1 MWNIPS
7 NSNPHIRDNILDM
20 LNTLGK
26 WLQKGSTLSVSLLRQ
41 LQAWICEV
49 LQSTCSP
56 LIRNVLDQ
64 PSYLP
69 KFHNLGGEI
78 LALHCV
84 CELFMCV
91 FELADRRYCYFFKT
105 DMATLS
111 EYRAKFIWTG
121 PWRNQWPPLHKF
133 LVLWRPCSA
142 FRTRNGLRGSY
153 R

>member
-105 DMATLS
+105 DIWRRLASIAQNLFGQAHGAIS
-111 EYRAKFIWTG
+111 GLLFI
-121 PWRNQWPPLHKF
+121 N
-133 LVLWRPCSA
+133 V
-142 FRTRNGLRGSY
+142 
-153 R
+153 